1 VTIIQREKERERDD
15 DDDDDDAFRRI
26 ALIYSV
32 ASKNASYK

>member
-1 VTIIQREKERERDD
+1 VTIIQREKERER
-15 DDDDDDAFRRI
+15 DDDDAFRRI